1 MTEPREDIGLTAA
14 WDEAVRDVP
23 EGGVQRDRTATEPER
38 DALARLLELVG
49 LPALRATYRIK
60 SAGNG
65 RYILKGVLEA
75 TVQQTCVVSLAP
87 LTNEIRQDLEGV
99 FWPPEQISEAPSGA
113 VDVEEEPDPE
123 PIENGRLPVARL
135 VFETLAAAIDP
146 FPRAPDAVL
155 NWTPKSD
162 EAPPPSPFAALAKL
176 KK

>member
-1 MTEPREDIGLTAA
+1 MTDPRQDIGLTAV
-14 WDEAVRDVP
+14 WDEAVRDIP
-23 EGGVQRDRTATEPER
+23 EGGVQRDRTATEAER
-38 DALARLLELVG
+38 FALAGLLELVA
-49 LPALRATYRIK
+49 LPSLHATYRIRP
-60 SAGNG
+60 AGNG
-65 RYILKGVLEA
+65 RYVLKGKLEA
-75 TVQQTCVVSLAP
+75 TVHQTCVVSLAP
-87 LTNEIRQDLEGV
+87 LTNEIRQELDGV

-123 PIENGRLPVARL
+123 PIENGRLPVGRL

-155 NWTPKSD
+155 DWTPKAD